1 MKKWLLFSMLLGF
14 VLNSGAQIEFEHNV
28 SWSQVKEIA
37 RKENKMIFLDAYTT
51 WCGPCK
57 WMSAN
62 VFTDKSVGDFY
73 NERFVNYKLD
83 MEKGEGPELAKKL
96 GVNAYPTLIFLDK
109 NGELV
114 HRVVGSR
121 DVDEFIGNGQNALDP
136 DKQFYTLLKKY
147 EAGERSK
154 EFLYKM
160 AGASKEA
167 SADNSAQIIG
177 EYLKTVPKTE
187 WMNPEN
193 TDFVLMSA
201 NRFDSEA
208 FQYIL
213 ENRDAYPDE
222 SFQYAVSQCI
232 DGEFMQAVNNE
243 DEPAMRKLQQN
254 VKAYMGEDAAAINEQ
269 VELKFYELTGNEAKL
284 EEAERRI
291 LNNSNDWNMLNEKA
305 WEYYQNESDA
315 AKLKSALGWAKRSV
329 ELEENF
335 YNTDTYARLLQ
346 KTGNKKEALKWANRA
361 VELGK
366 QSGEDVSEA
375 EALVKQLKK

>member
-1 MKKWLLFSMLLGF
+1 MKKWLLFSMLLGS

-37 RKENKMIFLDAYTT
+37 RKENKMIFLDAYAT

-62 VFTDKSVGDFY
+62 VFTDKSVGNFY

-96 GVNAYPTLIFLDK
+96 GVSAYPTLLFLDK

-121 DVDEFIGNGQNALDP
+121 DVDEFIENGRNALDP
-136 DKQFYTLLKKY
+136 DKQFYTLLKRY
-147 EAGERSK
+147 EAGERSND
-154 EFLYKM
+154 FLFKM

-208 FQYIL
+208 FQYVL

-315 AKLKSALGWAKRSV
+315 AKLKLALGWAKRSV

-346 KTGNKKEALKWANRA
+346 KTGNKKDALKWANRA

>member
-1 MKKWLLFSMLLGF
+1 MKKWLLFSMLLGS
-14 VLNSGAQIEFEHNV
+14 VLNSGAQIEFEHNI

-37 RKENKMIFLDAYTT
+37 RKENKMIFLDAYAT

-96 GVNAYPTLIFLDK
+96 GVTAYPTLLFLDK

-121 DVDEFIGNGQNALDP
+121 DIDEFIENGKNALDP
-136 DKQFYTLLKKY
+136 DKQFYTLLNRY
-147 EAGERSK
+147 EAGERSND
-154 EFLYKM
+154 FLFKM
-160 AGASKEA
+160 AGAAREA
-167 SADNSAQIIG
+167 SADNAAQIIG
-177 EYLKTVPKTE
+177 EYLKTIPKNE
-187 WMNPEN
+187 WTNEEN

-201 NRFDSEA
+201 DRFDSEA
-208 FQYIL
+208 FQFIL
-213 ENRDAYPDE
+213 ENRSVYPDE
-222 SFQYAVSQCI
+222 SYQFAVSQCV
-232 DGEFMQAVNNE
+232 DGEFMNAVNAG
-243 DEPAMRKLQQN
+243 DENTMRKLQQN
-254 VKAYMGEDAAAINEQ
+254 IKAYMGEDATPINEQ

-291 LNNSNDWNMLNEKA
+291 LNNTTDWNVLNEKA

-315 AKLKSALGWAKRSV
+315 AKLKLALGWAKRSV
-329 ELEENF
+329 ELEENYF
-335 YNTDTYARLLQ
+335 NTDTYAHLLQ
-346 KTGNKKEALKWANRA
+346 KTGNKKDALKWANRA
-361 VELGK
+361 IELGK
-366 QSGEDVSEA
+366 ESGQDVSET